1 MNKFGFI
8 KNAGRALEKVTVK
21 QAALAL
27 LASAVLFTALL
38 LAFLN
43 ISTGTALANRELDK
57 QAQRDRD
64 LTREINDLQTEIG
77 RLTAAE
83 RMEERVKAAGFVTP
97 SKIEHLIVSGSG
109 ITATVTVTK

>member
-1 MNKFGFI
+1 M
-8 KNAGRALEKVTVK
+8 KNALKFVQSINLTLK
-21 QAALAL
+21 QAAIVLVV
-27 LASAVLFTALL
+27 SAALFTALL

-43 ISTGTALANRELDK
+43 IITSTAAANRDLDR
-57 QAQRDRD
+57 QAEQDRD